1 LGIPYDIIIAG
12 VTSTSAVF
20 FLRGF
25 VMGKKL
31 SALEF
36 AKFKNDSN
44 SLVSQDDLQDLK
56 NNYYKAVE
64 GLSALQNSLKWL
76 AKKDPVFL
84 SELKLASKAIEEMD
98 ESLLGRF
105 L

>member
-1 LGIPYDIIIAG
+1 
-12 VTSTSAVF
+12 
-20 FLRGF
+20 
-25 VMGKKL
+25 MGKKL

-44 SLVSQDDLQDLK
+44 SSVSQDDLQDLK

-64 GLSALQNSLKWL
+64 GLSALHNSLKWL